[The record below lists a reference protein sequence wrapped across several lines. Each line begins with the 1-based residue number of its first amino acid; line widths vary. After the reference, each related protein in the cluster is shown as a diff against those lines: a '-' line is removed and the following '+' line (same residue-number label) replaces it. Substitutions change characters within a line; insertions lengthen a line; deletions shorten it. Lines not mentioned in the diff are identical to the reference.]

1 MHIRCLAL
9 IGILLFFASGCKK
22 QAGCTKFGSENYDPD
37 AIIEDGSCILERE
50 KFLGTF
56 TVNSDCQDPYNCTI
70 AEADGDANVVIQ
82 GLADTL
88 GEVIAHVYY
97 ENLTIEQQQVNTSV
111 TIEGAGVYLG
121 DDSVSVSFR
130 MRRIQNGQETVYD
143 CFEVFV
149 KQ

>member
-1 MHIRCLAL
+1 MGIRYLAL
-9 IGILLFFASGCKK
+9 IILLLPASACKK

-37 AIIEDGSCILERE
+37 AIIEDGSCILNRE

-56 TVNSDCQDPYNCTI
+56 TVSSDCQDAYDCTI
-70 AEADGDANVVIQ
+70 AETDGDANVVIQ

-88 GEVIAHVYY
+88 GEISAHVYY
-97 ENLTIEQQQVNTSV
+97 DNLTIEQQQVSTSV

-121 DDSVSVSFR
+121 GDSVSLSFR
-130 MRRIQNGQETVYD
+130 MRRLQNGQETIYD
-143 CFEVFV
+143 CFEVLA